1 MCIRDRLKDYSI
13 KLRSLGRKLDAK
25 NKFLEKELS
34 DLKFQ
39 FAVASNDNQKQLKD
53 VNIKVEVLSEE
64 REKLRGT
71 AEFYK
76 EAQEKL
82 VIENNGNKRRIDNLW
97 TKINSYEAE
106 RNELIDATGKLQGVL
121 NKFTNIHKLTSLEKQ
136 STALKKEPDEIK

>member
-1 MCIRDRLKDYSI
+1 MNQHKDSFLKLKDYSI

-64 REKLRGT
+64 
-71 AEFYK
+71 
-76 EAQEKL
+76 
-82 VIENNGNKRRIDNLW
+82 
-97 TKINSYEAE
+97 E
-106 RNELIDATGKLQGVL
+106 RNLEVLLNSIKRPKRNLLLKIMETREELTIFGLR
-121 NKFTNIHKLTSLEKQ
+121 
-136 STALKKEPDEIK
+136 